1 MKENLI
7 NSNEIVYQTMRSSG
21 NGGQNVNKVNSA
33 VRATHQRSG
42 ISVVSMDSRSQHQN
56 KKIATTRLLLK
67 LQGFE
72 TNKLKDLVQK
82 KWNNQTSIARGNP
95 VKIFRGDKFSE

>member
-1 MKENLI
+1 
-7 NSNEIVYQTMRSSG
+7 
-21 NGGQNVNKVNSA
+21 
-33 VRATHQRSG
+33 
-42 ISVVSMDSRSQHQN
+42 MDSRSQHQN

-67 LQGFE
+67 LQEFE
-72 TNKLKDLVQK
+72 TNKLKDLVQE

>member
-1 MKENLI
+1 
-7 NSNEIVYQTMRSSG
+7 
-21 NGGQNVNKVNSA
+21 
-33 VRATHQRSG
+33 
-42 ISVVSMDSRSQHQN
+42 MDSRSQHQN

-67 LQGFE
+67 LQEFE
-72 TNKLKDLVQK
+72 MSLIKVFVQE